1 MRGML
6 LFLSSQ
12 SSNSVPIYGCPQSSF
27 LPVCTHGPASCHILA
42 LARLFDQ
49 VNQHLVRVH
58 DLSSDLLSEFEL
70 YFLPS
75 RYHITRGYPK
85 CHTSSILTP
94 NGKDNVQRMA
104 LRLVVLKLLVAWR
117 DPLHELHR
125 RFAVLEMSETVHKL
139 RKGVERVMEKVHLP
153 PGASLPTARS
163 QEALSDYVLLC
174 CFRCDSDKVQN
185 YLKILKCTTM
195 PEYGC
200 SLAPLDS
207 ACALGT

>member
-1 MRGML
+1 MSRSQEQEMSRLNTIIPLVVHPPVLVPFCPIAIIFVAL
-6 LFLSSQ
+6 LCLDTHVLVD
-12 SSNSVPIYGCPQSSF
+12 SV
-27 LPVCTHGPASCHILA
+27 PVCTHGLASCHILA

-104 LRLVVLKLLVAWR
+104 VRLVVLKLLVAWR

-125 RFAVLEMSETVHKL
+125 RFAGQ
-139 RKGVERVMEKVHLP
+139 KGFDIFSRNVKSWR
-153 PGASLPTARS
+153 
-163 QEALSDYVLLC
+163 
-174 CFRCDSDKVQN
+174 
-185 YLKILKCTTM
+185 
-195 PEYGC
+195 
-200 SLAPLDS
+200 
-207 ACALGT
+207 